1 MKIVFLDA
9 YTMNPG
15 DLDFTALYQLGDFKK
30 YDRSKLDDI
39 PEEVREA
46 EILIVNKFEINE
58 RSLSLMPKVKY
69 ICVAATGFN
78 NIDIDAVRN
87 RNILVSNVKDYSTES
102 VAQHVMA
109 SILAFYNRVEY
120 YNQRVKEG
128 EWSKKEDFCFYEKT
142 IYPLSSQTIGIIGYG
157 SIGKRVT
164 RLADSFGM
172 RVLVNTRSDISDKT
186 NVVQV
191 DRDTLYNESD
201 IITLHLPLK
210 DDTKYMINKNSLLKM
225 KPNTLLINTSRGPLV
240 NADDLLEAMENNIIA
255 GAVLD
260 VLEVEPPKNP
270 HPVIFHNHCMVTP
283 HIAWAGLGA
292 RQKLLEGIV
301 DNIANFI
308 EGKWV
313 NPVY

>member
-39 PEEVREA
+39 PDEVREA

-78 NIDIDAVRN
+78 NIDIDAVRK
-87 RNILVSNVKDYSTES
+87 RNILVSNVKGYSTES

-109 SILAFYNRVEY
+109 SILAFSNRVEY

-186 NVVQV
+186 NVVPVSYTHLDVYKRQGIMWCCF
-191 DRDTLYNESD
+191 R
-201 IITLHLPLK
+201 IIHYFRIIILQDLTWMAGIRKPLTTILTVMHLRQEFSEITGIL
-210 DDTKYMINKNSLLKM
+210 TCLILLPM
-225 KPNTLLINTSRGPLV
+225 KPILKWG
-240 NADDLLEAMENNIIA
+240 
-255 GAVLD
+255 LD
-260 VLEVEPPKNP
+260 T
-270 HPVIFHNHCMVTP
+270 F
-283 HIAWAGLGA
+283 
-292 RQKLLEGIV
+292 
-301 DNIANFI
+301 
-308 EGKWV
+308 
-313 NPVY
+313 